1 MKHIILSALLFLTMI
16 SESLAQKSLIY
27 GSTAADL
34 PYKYVY
40 LYDSDSGKFFVANIV
55 DHKFSFSLDRPEG
68 LKMLS
73 LSFNTK
79 ILKTFQEVKDS
90 PDYGYPNRSKLLAVE
105 DSVEVF
111 LNGKTQN
118 AIVTG
123 DSLNLA
129 LADMFKAIKTKGF
142 AAYFGQYSESP
153 VSLVFLET
161 LAMYVNGNPPL
172 FNRLECKLWYDKL
185 SLTLKNSSKGKE
197 ILELLTN

>member
-1 MKHIILSALLFLTMI
+1 MV
-16 SESLAQKSLIY
+16 SESLAQKSFIY
-27 GSTAADL
+27 GSTAGDL
-34 PYKYVY
+34 PYKYAY
-40 LYDSDSGKFFVANIV
+40 LYDSNSGKFFIANIV
-55 DHKFSFSLDRPEG
+55 DHKFSFSLDKPEG

-79 ILKTFQEVKDS
+79 ILSTFQEVNDS
-90 PDYGYPNRSKLLAVE
+90 PDYGYPNRPKLLAVE

-129 LADMFKAIKTKGF
+129 LADMFKTIKTKNY
-142 AAYFGQYSESP
+142 ANYFGQYSESP

-161 LAMYVNGNPPL
+161 LAMYVNGDPPL

-185 SLTLKNSSKGKE
+185 SLRLKNSSKGKE
-197 ILELLTN
+197 ILELLAN